1 MKTNKL
7 LGLAT
12 SVLVI
17 CSLITTSMVHAKE
30 RPPANGEG
38 SKWTVMLYVAAD
50 NDLEMYW
57 EGASLA
63 ALENLSSS
71 DDVNFVA
78 YVDLM
83 STQGTEIIEVD
94 GADYETVATDVERN
108 FAEAATLQWALED
121 VSTRFPSDYLAMIA
135 WDHGSA
141 WNGFCGDYTSDD
153 WMYLDEL
160 YDAIVDAGV
169 HIDIIGFDACA
180 MASVETIYSA
190 ATTGLV
196 DIVVASEEL
205 VAGNG
210 FPYDLMFAPL
220 VDDPTKTPA
229 QVAADMVDGWEE
241 YYSAIT
247 WGWYATL
254 SAIDASVIHDNV
266 DVIGAW
272 ADVMLDRLESYQYD
286 YRMALRDC
294 EWVSCISHYQF
305 DMVDLGRHL
314 VSNPIIAE
322 DEEFVEATENM
333 MQCVSDSVLAMYN
346 PEEKADC
353 GGVSMYWGFHNWEWR
368 YYWIDYMETVPLASE
383 TSWGEFL
390 FAYNTLTCGWFRN
403 LQSK

>member
-1 MKTNKL
+1 MT
-7 LGLAT
+7 
-12 SVLVI
+12 V
-17 CSLITTSMVHAKE
+17 CSLITTSMVEGGEQA
-30 RPPANGEG
+30 PPTGDT
-38 SKWTVMLYVAAD
+38 STWTVMIYVAAD

-63 ALENLSSS
+63 ALINLPSSEE
-71 DDVNFVA
+71 VNFVA

-83 STQGTEIIEVD
+83 STEGTQIIEIEGNESQVV
-94 GADYETVATDVERN
+94 ETLDEKN
-108 FAEAATLQWALED
+108 FADAETLQWALSD
-121 VSTRFPSDYLAMIA
+121 VSARYTSDHLAVIA

-141 WNGFCGDYTSDD
+141 WNGFCGDYTSGD
-153 WMYLDEL
+153 WMYLYEL
-160 YDAIVDAGV
+160 YDAIVGANV

-180 MASVETIYSA
+180 MASVETIYST

-196 DIVVASEEL
+196 DIVVAAEEL
-205 VAGNG
+205 VAGDG
-210 FPYDLMFAPL
+210 FPYDLMFEPL
-220 VDDPTKTPA
+220 IEEPTRTPA
-229 QVAADMVDGWEE
+229 QVAADMVDGWEA

-272 ADVMLDRLESYQYD
+272 TDVMLDRLESYRYD

-314 VSNPIIAE
+314 ISSPAIAE
-322 DEEFVEATENM
+322 DTEFVEATENM
-333 MQCVSDSVLAMYN
+333 MECVSNSVVAMYN
-346 PEEKADC
+346 PEGKADC

-368 YYWIDYMETVPLASE
+368 EYWGDYMTTVPFSSE
-383 TSWGEFL
+383 TTWGDFL
-390 FAYNTLTCGWFRN
+390 FEWNSLTCGWFRN
-403 LQSK
+403 LPSK